1 MEKAGY
7 AARTLSASTYPRLPL
22 VAFTLIRLP
31 FIPILALAAS
41 TGSTTVS
48 RAPVFSVDTTEVEV
62 DAAL

>member
-1 MEKAGY
+1 
-7 AARTLSASTYPRLPL
+7 
-22 VAFTLIRLP
+22 LP